1 MDKKLHTERKVEL
14 SICHC
19 NVHDI
24 FVSPWIEG
32 HFTLQMSCH
41 FIVSRDRFRT
51 MINVLGDSLGAG
63 IVDHLSK
70 SELLKL
76 GQPNSDADRVDP
88 QNGKLNAEE
97 VEWHTTA
104 M

>member
-1 MDKKLHTERKVEL
+1 MFL
-14 SICHC
+14 
-19 NVHDI
+19 
-24 FVSPWIEG
+24 SPWTEH
-32 HFTLQMSCH
+32 HFYLQMSLVTI
-41 FIVSRDRFRT
+41 FVARDRFRT
-51 MINVLGDSLGAG
+51 MINVLGDSMGAG
-63 IVDHLSK
+63 IVDHFSK

-76 GQPNSDADRVDP
+76 GQPNSDADKVDP